1 MADSAGVLAELMSA
15 IAGGNVRI
23 VDLTQALHEGT
34 PLLQLPP
41 EMGQTAPFSRELIS
55 DFDERG
61 PWWYWNNFR
70 TGEHTGTHFDAPAH
84 WITGK
89 DHPNNYTDTIPVDQF
104 VARAVV
110 IDVHEQV
117 AANPDFLLEVEHIKA
132 WEAEH
137 GEIPAESWVLMRSD
151 WSLRTDPK
159 EYSNIHDDGAHTP
172 GPSADAVRF
181 LLEERGI
188 RGWGNE
194 CVGTD
199 CGQAFTQDPPLP
211 AHNLV
216 HGANRYG
223 LAGLCNLDQ
232 LPPTGAVII
241 AAPLKIVKGS
251 GSPLRVIALVP
262 A

>member
-1 MADSAGVLAELMSA
+1 MSDTAGLLAELMAA
-15 IAGGNVRI
+15 IAGGRI
-23 VDLTQALHEGT
+23 RVVDLTQPLHEGT

-55 DFDERG
+55 RFDDRG

-70 TGEHTGTHFDAPAH
+70 TGEHTGTHFDAPGH

-89 DHPNNYTDTIPVDQF
+89 DHPNNHTDTIPVDRF
-104 VARAVV
+104 IAPAVV

-117 AANPDFLLEVEHIKA
+117 AVNPDFLLEVEHIEA
-132 WEAEH
+132 FEAEH
-137 GEIPAESWVLMRSD
+137 GRIPEDCWVLMRSD
-151 WSLRTDPK
+151 WSKRPDADAFTNIK
-159 EYSNIHDDGAHTP
+159 EDGAHTP
-172 GPSADAVRF
+172 GPSAAAVRF
-181 LLEERGI
+181 LVEERGI

-199 CGQAFTQDPPLP
+199 CGQAFSQDPPLP

-223 LAGLCNLDQ
+223 LASLCNLEQ

-241 AAPLKIVKGS
+241 AAPLKITEGS
-251 GSPLRVIALVP
+251 GSPLRALALVP